1 MRRSRL
7 ISDRIISA
15 EGKTATDQPQMEA
28 IGPAIA
34 ATGPRS
40 VSAAGPRLL
49 KVPCRL
55 PVSIGAVFHQTH
67 TLVMKRLL
75 SVRWISDAVV
85 DYAFGAL
92 RGIDCV
98 FPGRRVLGVEAPLL
112 SFARNDHPGVIKC
125 RVAAAGPSVPA

>member
-1 MRRSRL
+1 
-7 ISDRIISA
+7 
-15 EGKTATDQPQMEA
+15 
-28 IGPAIA
+28 
-34 ATGPRS
+34 
-40 VSAAGPRLL
+40 
-49 KVPCRL
+49 
-55 PVSIGAVFHQTH
+55 
-67 TLVMKRLL
+67 MKRLL

-85 DYAFGAL
+85 DYAFGAF